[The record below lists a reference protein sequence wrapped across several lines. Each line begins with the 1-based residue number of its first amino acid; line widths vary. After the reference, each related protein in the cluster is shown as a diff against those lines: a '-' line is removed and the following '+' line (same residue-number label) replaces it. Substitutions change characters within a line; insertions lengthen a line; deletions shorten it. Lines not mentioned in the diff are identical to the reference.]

1 MDIVD
6 IRLWLCDVIG
16 VGIGQRLYLYDF
28 GTLEGIRMSFE
39 ESLPLPVNWD
49 LSVYFSPF
57 IPSPINLV
65 MIISN
70 LI

>member
-16 VGIGQRLYLYDF
+16 VGIGQRLYLYEF

-39 ESLPLPVNWD
+39 ESLPLPVN
-49 LSVYFSPF
+49 
-57 IPSPINLV
+57 
-65 MIISN
+65 
-70 LI
+70 